1 MIEGLNFIFDLL
13 RLYRIIEELYL
24 RDINNKPTYLDFV

>member
-1 MIEGLNFIFDLL
+1 MIEGLNFISNLL

-24 RDINNKPTYLDFV
+24 RDINKLTYLDFV

>member
-1 MIEGLNFIFDLL
+1 MIEGLNFISNLL

-24 RDINNKPTYLDFV
+24 RNINKSIYSDFV